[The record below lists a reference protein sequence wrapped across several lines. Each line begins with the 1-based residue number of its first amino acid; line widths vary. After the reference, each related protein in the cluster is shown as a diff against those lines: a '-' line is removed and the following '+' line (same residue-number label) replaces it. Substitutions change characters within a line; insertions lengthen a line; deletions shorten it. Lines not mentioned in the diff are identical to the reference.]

1 LEFLEDRRLLA
12 CAVTQTGATVAIAA
26 SGKALIDITDTGTG
40 AAHNVK
46 VKCGNGSTFTSGTV
60 PVTEILIRTG
70 PGVDHIIYNL
80 TGDASTPMTVAL
92 QSGAGRNAFEAHLNG
107 HQLLAGANYD
117 FDLHG
122 GVGATNLLFTADDEV
137 HIASAASL
145 QVTEQGGTGRNVL
158 AASYRGKLEGALTF
172 GLEGGRGANSVDSV
186 IDLLAGSTGT
196 VHNSTLSSG
205 GRGVSGI

>member
-46 VKCGNGSTFTSGTV
+46 VKCGNGSTLTPGTG

-80 TGDASTPMTVAL
+80 TGDAGTPMTVAL
-92 QSGAGRNAFEAHLNG
+92 QSGAGRSAFEAHLNG

-137 HIASAASL
+137 H
-145 QVTEQGGTGRNVL
+145 
-158 AASYRGKLEGALTF
+158 
-172 GLEGGRGANSVDSV
+172 
-186 IDLLAGSTGT
+186 
-196 VHNSTLSSG
+196 
-205 GRGVSGI
+205 

>member
-1 LEFLEDRRLLA
+1 LEVLEDRRLLA
-12 CAVTQTGATVAIAA
+12 CAITQTGATVAIAA
-26 SGKALIDITDTGTG
+26 SGRSLIDITDTGTG

-80 TGDASTPMTVAL
+80 TGDASNPMTVVL
-92 QSGAGRNAFEAHLNG
+92 QSGAGRNTFEAHLNG
-107 HQLLAGANYD
+107 HQLLAGANYA

-122 GVGATNLLFTADDEV
+122 GVGATNMVFTADDEV

-145 QVTEQGGTGRNVL
+145 KVTEQGGTGRNVL
-158 AASYRGKLEGALTF
+158 AASYRGQLDGALSF
-172 GLEGGRGANSVDSV
+172 DLDGGHGANFLDSEV
-186 IDLLAGSTGT
+186 NLLAGSTGT
-196 VHNSTLSSG
+196 VHNSAQSPG
-205 GRGVSGI
+205 GK